1 MQVRTG
7 LFSGSIAQDFVTK
20 FLRALALIALATA
33 AVLASHNAQAAVWT
47 ITNDWTLAKED
58 QFGQWLA
65 QVTNDAVTEEGRLK
79 SRLFEPGQP
88 LAQLPVDCADF
99 VYATRI
105 IFAAEN
111 GLPFASK
118 ISFRGKAL
126 DASRSHWDSIP
137 KDQRL
142 RAFLQDVV
150 TATGTFSL
158 PRDTTAI
165 TELSREHIKAGTILL
180 AAPTVGHAWMVRGV
194 RQTGIPELVFAS
206 VPAREE
212 LFFKDGL
219 PRGEAV
225 FDKLPAGSETAGFR
239 SFCIPGKS
247 CPAPT
252 GAPKLSWRRH
262 QEWRPLIL
270 RMLQVRPEPLIEAIG
285 REIRNL
291 CREAK
296 GRVALTYEGAAL
308 RQKRGACLRNQDYYN
323 YSTNNRDAR
332 FKEGFLDL
340 WELWM
345 TTTDIMDDA
354 RISGRMLARPLVK
367 VLDQISQVFS
377 DSIIDTN
384 VEDIVCPVAIDEQTA
399 LPLRDLRQHSIAG
412 RFSPDPNE
420 SVRARWGLEPE
431 RGECLPLK
439 K

>member
-1 MQVRTG
+1 MQVRAG
-7 LFSGSIAQDFVTK
+7 LFSGSYTESFSAKLLRAIALF
-20 FLRALALIALATA
+20 ALALAS
-33 AVLASHNAQAAVWT
+33 VLASHSAQAAVWT
-47 ITNDWTLAKED
+47 ITNDWTIARED

-65 QVTNDAVTEEGRLK
+65 QLTSDAVTDEGRLK

-118 ISFRGKAL
+118 IAYRGKVL

-137 KDQRL
+137 KDKRL

-158 PRDTTAI
+158 ARDTSPV

-180 AAPTVGHAWMVRGV
+180 AAQTVGHAWMVRGV
-194 RQTGIPELVFAS
+194 RATGIPELVFAS

-212 LFFKDGL
+212 LFYKDGL

-225 FDKLPAGSETAGFR
+225 FDKLAPGAEVAGFR

-270 RMLQVRPEPLIEAIG
+270 KMLQVRPEPLIEAIG

-296 GRVALTYEGAAL
+296 GRVALTYEGKAL
-308 RQKRGACLRNQDYYN
+308 REKRGACLRNQDYYN
-323 YSTNNRDAR
+323 FSTNNRDAR
-332 FKEGFLDL
+332 FKESFLDL

-354 RISGRMLARPLVK
+354 RISGRMLARPLTK
-367 VLDQISQVFS
+367 VLDQISQVFT

-384 VEDIVCPVAIDEQTA
+384 VEDIVCPVTIDDETT

-412 RFSPDPNE
+412 RLSPDPNE
-420 SVRARWGLEPE
+420 SVRARWGVEPE
-431 RGECLPLK
+431 RGECLPQRK
-439 K
+439 